1 MTINIA
7 FSIGGIY
14 LLYRKIITW
23 HIPVSV
29 LATLTV
35 FSSLFFCWD
44 NNHYASPLLHLLSG
58 ATMMGAFF
66 IATDPVS
73 AATSLK
79 GRLIYGA
86 GIGALLYI
94 IRTWGGYPDAIA
106 FAVLF
111 MNLSAPMIDHLVQ
124 PRTFG
129 HDIQPVK
136 WRKEQK

>member
-1 MTINIA
+1 MYRVDKQDHIA
-7 FSIGGIY
+7 ACQGAFVPGIY
-14 LLYRKIITW
+14 LL
-23 HIPVSV
+23 P
-29 LATLTV
+29 
-35 FSSLFFCWD
+35 SLIDHCR
-44 NNHYASPLLHLLSG
+44 N
-58 ATMMGAFF
+58 
-66 IATDPVS
+66 